1 MSIRIVIAD
10 DHPVIL
16 AGVREALDRVADIKV
31 VASVED
37 STALVEVMDRFPVD
51 VAVTDFSM
59 PGGQYGDGVA
69 LVGFLRRRFAAVPL
83 VVLTAVGGRQ
93 VLSSIRRAG
102 VNCIVAKTDPIDEWA
117 EAIRGAKQGVRYLSR
132 DVRHQ
137 LGDDDAPPAV
147 LTKREAEVVR
157 LIAEGKSQKEIAAQL
172 QRSRQTISTQKHSAM
187 VKLKL
192 DRTADIFEYAVSEG
206 MVSASQGARLAR
218 GTGSKEDD

>member
-102 VNCIVAKTDPIDEWA
+102 VNCIVAKTDPIDELA
-117 EAIRGAKQGVRYLSR
+117 EAIRCAKQGVRYLSR

-137 LGDDDAPPAV
+137 LGDDDALPAV

>member
-37 STALVEVMDRFPVD
+37 STALVEVMDRLPVD

-102 VNCIVAKTDPIDEWA
+102 VNCIVAKTDPIDELA
-117 EAIRGAKQGVRYLSR
+117 EAIRCAKQGVRYLSR

-218 GTGSKEDD
+218 GTASKEDD

>member
-16 AGVREALDRVADIKV
+16 AGVREALDKVADIKV

-37 STALVEVMDRFPVD
+37 STALIEAMGRFPVD

-102 VNCIVAKTDPIDEWA
+102 VNCIVAKTDPIDELA
-117 EAIRGAKQGVRYLSR
+117 EAIRCAKQGVRYLSR

-187 VKLKL
+187 RKLKL
-192 DRTADIFEYAVSEG
+192 DRIADIFEYAVSEG

>member
-31 VASVED
+31 VAIVED
-37 STALVEVMDRFPVD
+37 STALVEAMDRFPVD

-102 VNCIVAKTDPIDEWA
+102 VNCIVAKTDPIDELA
-117 EAIRGAKQGVRYLSR
+117 EAIRCAKQGVRYLSR

>member
-16 AGVREALDRVADIKV
+16 AGVREALDRVADIEV

-102 VNCIVAKTDPIDEWA
+102 VNCIVAKTDPIDELA
-117 EAIRGAKQGVRYLSR
+117 EAIRCAKQGVRYLSR